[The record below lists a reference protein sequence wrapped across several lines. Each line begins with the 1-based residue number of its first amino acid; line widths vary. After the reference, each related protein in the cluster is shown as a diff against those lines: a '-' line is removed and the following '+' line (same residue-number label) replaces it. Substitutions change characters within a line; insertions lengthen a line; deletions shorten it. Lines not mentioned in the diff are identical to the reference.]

1 MPRYRFEFREGLD
14 VETVNDV
21 ELSDHAAAHRE
32 AVAAARESMID
43 GVLDGVDQSEW
54 CVRIY
59 DEAGYPVET
68 VAFAD
73 LLRKHPSD
81 EPPTRPPRTAVRP
94 K

>member
-21 ELSDHAAAHRE
+21 ELTDHAAAHQE

-54 CVRIY
+54 CVRIH
-59 DEAGYPVET
+59 DESGHLVET
-68 VAFAD
+68 LAFAD
-73 LLRKHPSD
+73 LLRKRPCD
-81 EPPTRPPRTAVRP
+81 ETPPQPQHLAVRP

>member
-43 GVLDGVDQSEW
+43 GVLVGVDQSQW

-59 DEAGYPVET
+59 DEAGYLVET

-73 LLRKHPSD
+73 LLRKRPFDELPLQLPPSA
-81 EPPTRPPRTAVRP
+81 PRP